1 MKTAKEQRLELI
13 EQMVHQEMKVSVRA
27 LAKQLNLTPETIRKD
42 LKELEAMKRVTRYH
56 GGARVYEPTYKEPK
70 FILKM
75 NLHEVEKREIA
86 KEAASRIASG
96 DTVYIDVGST
106 TVHMAS
112 FIQGENIKVITNS
125 LAAANAFSRAL
136 ERHQFSGEVIC
147 VGGIVNTEQQSLVG
161 SLTTEWLRQFHVQK
175 AFISCGGVTQQA
187 VYDYDM
193 NEAALSHVMLES
205 SDRVILLVDH
215 TKLRKKSFA
224 KIGGLK
230 YFDEIISTAQSPWE
244 EWQSIWTKVGH

>member
-13 EQMVHQEMKVSVRA
+13 EQMVHQEMKVSVRS
-27 LAKQLNLTPETIRKD
+27 LAKQLNFTPETIRKD
-42 LKELEAMKRVTRYH
+42 LKELEAIKRVTRYH
-56 GGARVYEPTYKEPK
+56 GGAQVYEPTYKEPK

-86 KEAASRIASG
+86 KVAAGRISSG
-96 DTVYIDVGST
+96 DTVYIDVGTT

-112 FIQGENIKVITNS
+112 FIQGENIKIITNS
-125 LAAANAFSRAL
+125 LAATNAFSRAL
-136 ERHQFSGEVIC
+136 EKHQFSGEIIC
-147 VGGIVNTEQQSLVG
+147 VGGIVNTEQQSLAGV
-161 SLTTEWLRQFHVQK
+161 LTMEWLRQFHVQK

-193 NEAALSHVMLES
+193 DEATISNIMLER
-205 SDRVILLVDH
+205 SDQAILLVDH

-224 KIGGLK
+224 KIGELN
-230 YFDEIISTAQSPWE
+230 YFHEIISTSESPWE
-244 EWQSIWTKVGH
+244 EWQTIWTKVGH

>member
-1 MKTAKEQRLELI
+1 MKPAKEQRLELI
-13 EQMVHQEMKVSVRA
+13 EQMVHQEMKVTVLA
-27 LAKQLNLTPETIRKD
+27 LAKRLKLTPETIRKD
-42 LKELEAMKRVTRYH
+42 LKDLEAMKRVTRFH
-56 GGARVYEPTYKEPK
+56 GGAQVYEPTYKEPK
-70 FILKM
+70 FNLKM

-86 KEAASRIASG
+86 QTAASRITSG
-96 DTVYIDVGST
+96 DTIYIDVGTT
-106 TVHMAS
+106 TVHMAN

-136 ERHQFSGEVIC
+136 EKHQFSGEVIC

-161 SLTTEWLRQFHVQK
+161 TLTMEWLRHFHVQK

-193 NEAALSHVMLES
+193 NEAALSHVMLER
-205 SDRVILLVDH
+205 SDQAILLVDH
-215 TKLRKKSFA
+215 TKLKKKSFA
-224 KIGGLK
+224 KIGALNC
-230 YFDEIISTAQSPWE
+230 FHEIISTGESPWE